1 MCSGQGLGEDIL
13 ESKVM
18 ADYALDKG
26 GVEKIILEQKS
37 VSTVDRAGLPREVK
51 KQLERIKERDNL
63 YENQSDLK
71 RQK

>member
-1 MCSGQGLGEDIL
+1 MCGGQGLGEDIL

>member
-1 MCSGQGLGEDIL
+1 M

>member
-1 MCSGQGLGEDIL
+1 MCGGQGLGEDIL
-13 ESKVM
+13 ESKAM